1 MAALENLEIVV
12 DVDISKAISALE
24 RLEEKLDDIA
34 DDIDAVDR
42 KHIGIRTHV
51 EGIASELGKLSLLI
65 EEWEAA
71 NSIDIDTNIRGSGFS
86 GGGGGVRSATSA
98 IVPNTYAS
106 ALRGIPDDVGN
117 VERGPL
123 SEFMQAVKS
132 GLPDMENFNLSMSDI
147 HNALARAV
155 PLLITFIGAVPAV
168 VATLYTLAA
177 AAGAAAV
184 GLMALGGL
192 GALGVGL
199 VDGQFDSQR
208 LSDVL
213 SNVRDSFIEAF
224 APLAERLQPLFLDGV
239 RGLEQLFQTIA
250 NQGDVFMS
258 FENEARAFGG
268 FLMEFIPTMIRG
280 ISAMA
285 NAFSGVFGNIG
296 AFLQQNF
303 IQILRGMTQTAL
315 EAMPAVATLGLT
327 LANMLPPL
335 IRLSTGFVMVVDGVL
350 KIIGIF
356 GRFLS
361 LLNISLPMLGAL
373 IGTVLTAATAFFLL
387 NSTILTT
394 VYSAIAG
401 FIKSIPLI
409 VTKMFA
415 LTQSTTLATLAVNGL
430 RTAIAGLLA
439 ITGVGLVIGAVS
451 TLGAKFLSAGNNI
464 RDATDAMKEF
474 KNVSDATN
482 QSDFNPYGRNRDP
495 SDAASAGGAGGV
507 TRTTVV
513 VTGDEEQDNSN
524 FKKSNWTDSR
534 PTGITR

>member
-12 DVDISKAISALE
+12 DVDISKAIAALE

-42 KHIGIRTHV
+42 KHIGIGTHV
-51 EGIASELGKLSLLI
+51 EGITSELTRLTSII
-65 EEWEAA
+65 ESWEAA
-71 NSIDIDTNIRGSGFS
+71 NSIDIDTNIRGGSF

-106 ALRGIPDDVGN
+106 ALRSIPDDVGN

-123 SEFMQAVKS
+123 SSLMQTIKS

-199 VDGQFDSQR
+199 AGGQFDSQR

-224 APLAERLQPLFLDGV
+224 APLAERLEPLFLDGV
-239 RGLEQLFQTIA
+239 RGLEQLFQTIG

-258 FENEARAFGG
+258 FEDEARAFGG

-296 AFLQQNF
+296 GFLQRNF
-303 IQILRGMTQTAL
+303 IQILRGMTQTAID
-315 EAMPAVATLGLT
+315 AMPAVATLGLT

-335 IRLSTGFVMVVDGVL
+335 VRLSAGFVMVVDGVL
-350 KIIGIF
+350 KIVGIF

-430 RTAIAGLLA
+430 RTAILGLMA
-439 ITGVGLVIGAVS
+439 VTGVGLVIGAVS

-474 KNVSDATN
+474 QDVSGATN

-495 SDAASAGGAGGV
+495 SDAATAGGAGGV
-507 TRTTVV
+507 TRTTIK
-513 VTGDEEQDNSN
+513 VTGDKDDDQSN
-524 FKKSNWTDSR
+524 ERKRRWSKSR
-534 PTGITR
+534 PSGTTR